1 MEYNLFS
8 GSNQIKTQQNYTT
21 EMVFHRQEATPDVE
35 DVMYILAE
43 RNNIADFIHK
53 YTDASSSSSSSCC
66 YEYRFFF
73 DVHIKNEYNTNIPE
87 HEDLHYN
94 VVIKKVLDWYMNGEP
109 SRQIIKDLFQGNDV
123 LRISINRHFSYCYT
137 RHIFSIT
144 IVSLMNHEGDWGE
157 LKNKL
162 ANPNPKHILSIDDAS
177 CVSVY
182 GKYPNNVPDSVKKHE
197 FSHEFSS

>member
-21 EMVFHRQEATPDVE
+21 EMVFQRQEATPDVE
-35 DVMYILAE
+35 DAMYILAE
-43 RNNIADFIHK
+43 RNNIADFIHE
-53 YTDASSSSSSSCC
+53 YADVSSCC

-87 HEDLHYN
+87 NEDLHYN

-109 SRQIIKDLFQGNDV
+109 SRQTIKELFEGKDV
-123 LRISINRHFSYCYT
+123 LRISINRHFSYYYT
-137 RHIFSIT
+137 KHIFSIT
-144 IVSLMNHEGDWGE
+144 IVSLMNHNGDWGE
-157 LKNKL
+157 LKNQL
-162 ANPNPKHILSIDDAS
+162 ANPNPNHILSIDAAS

-182 GKYPNNVPDSVKKHE
+182 GKYPNNIPDSIKI
-197 FSHEFSS
+197 HEFSS

>member
-35 DVMYILAE
+35 DAMYILAE
-43 RNNIADFIHK
+43 RNNIADFIHE
-53 YTDASSSSSSSCC
+53 YADASSASCC

-87 HEDLHYN
+87 NEDLHYN

-123 LRISINRHFSYCYT
+123 LRISINRNFSYCYT
-137 RHIFSIT
+137 KHIFSIT

-197 FSHEFSS
+197 FSS